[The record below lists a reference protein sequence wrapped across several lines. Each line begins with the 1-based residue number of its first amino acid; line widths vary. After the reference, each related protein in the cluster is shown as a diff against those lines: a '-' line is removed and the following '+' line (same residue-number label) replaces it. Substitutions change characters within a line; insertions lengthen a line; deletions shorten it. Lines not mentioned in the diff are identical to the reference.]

1 MNDLPLLS
9 NSETTHPVVA
19 VAARRRRGAPPG
31 NTNALKHGFYSRA
44 FREIDCHDLE
54 QVTFQ
59 GLQDEITML
68 RVFIRRVTE
77 ISQSIT
83 TFPEAVS
90 LLRVLSLASISLTRL
105 LTTESV
111 LLARSGHD
119 QPGTSV
125 GEAIKNLIGDLPLFQ
140 KPDP

>member
-1 MNDLPLLS
+1 
-9 NSETTHPVVA
+9 
-19 VAARRRRGAPPG
+19 
-31 NTNALKHGFYSRA
+31 
-44 FREIDCHDLE
+44 
-54 QVTFQ
+54 
-59 GLQDEITML
+59 ML

-105 LTTESV
+105 LATQNLIRAS
-111 LLARSGHD
+111 SG
-119 QPGTSV
+119 QVEPAASV
-125 GEAIKNLIGDLPLFQ
+125 GAAIEDLIADLPLFQ